1 MLKDESKVV
10 QLNDSKDEEIID
22 VEIKA
27 IKKKKI
33 RLNGDYNKVIE
44 LNTSDLSVIN
54 RISEVYP
61 KLNKLALEG
70 ASNDAYIMD
79 GSDDEE
85 AFNAAASKLAEVDK
99 QIREIVDYIFDYP
112 VSAVCADNGTMLDP
126 VNGQFRFEHII
137 EVLVGLYEQSFTQ
150 EYKKMAD
157 KMKKHTSKYSKK
169 RK

>member
-27 IKKKKI
+27 IKKKRI

-44 LNTSDLSVIN
+44 LNTSDLSIMN
-54 RISEVYP
+54 RVSEVYP

-70 ASNDAYIMD
+70 ATDDAYLAD
-79 GSDDEE
+79 DSDEE
-85 AFNAAASKLAEVDK
+85 AFKAASEKLAKIDG
-99 QIREIVDYIFDYP
+99 QIREVVDYIFDYP

-126 VNGQFRFEHII
+126 VNGSFRFEHII
-137 EVLVGLYEQSFTQ
+137 ETLLGLYEQSFTQ
-150 EYKKMAD
+150 EYKKIAD